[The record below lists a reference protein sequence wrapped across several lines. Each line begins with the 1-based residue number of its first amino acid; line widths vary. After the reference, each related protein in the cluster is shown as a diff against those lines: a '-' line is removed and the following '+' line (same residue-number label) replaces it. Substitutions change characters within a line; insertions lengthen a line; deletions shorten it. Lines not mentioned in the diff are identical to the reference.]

1 MPPRHPRPTV
11 LPRRS
16 IRRPL
21 ALLTGLASAVVLS
34 GCGAGA
40 DPATQSGGAS
50 PSAPSV
56 AGPAEAAAAT
66 PRLTVTYDGGIQV
79 LDAGSLEVLA
89 DLPLA
94 GFNRLN
100 PAGDGRHVL
109 VSSEGGFR
117 VLDAGTWGSSHGDH
131 GHFYTSA
138 PALTDLTYAAGE
150 PGHAVPHHGRTAL
163 FDDSTGKVTVVD
175 SDKIADPSAARRDY
189 TTPHAHHGVALELA
203 DRRLVVSEGTEEA
216 RTGIRVLD
224 AKNREI
230 DESTECPGVHGEA
243 TAEDETVVIGCT
255 DGALVY
261 RDDTITKVDSP
272 DDYGRIGN
280 QAGTDTS
287 PVVLGDYKVDED
299 AELERPTRVSLID
312 TERAKLTLVDLPSSY
327 SFRSLG
333 RGPDGEALV
342 LGTDG
347 KLHVIDPASGTIT
360 SSIALIEPWTEPDE
374 WQSPRPTLKVSGDIA
389 YVTDPATTS
398 IMSVDLTKGEVITKA
413 TLPTAPNELA
423 VASGTA
429 AEHQD

>member
-1 MPPRHPRPTV
+1 MSLV

-21 ALLTGLASAVVLS
+21 ALLTGLASAAVLS
-34 GCGAGA
+34 GCGTDV
-40 DPATQSGGAS
+40 DPAARTEGAS
-50 PSAPSV
+50 PSVPS
-56 AGPAEAAAAT
+56 AAARPAEAAAAT
-66 PRLTVTYDGGIQV
+66 PRLTVTYDGDVRV
-79 LDAGSLEVLA
+79 LDAASLEVLS

-109 VSSEGGFR
+109 LSTEGGFR
-117 VLDAGTWGSSHGDH
+117 VLDAGTWGSSHDDH
-131 GHFYTSA
+131 GHFHTSA
-138 PALTDLTYAAGE
+138 PALTYPAGE

-163 FDDSTGKVTVVD
+163 FDDSTGRVTVVD
-175 SDKIADPSAARRDY
+175 SDKIADPSAARRDH

-230 DESTECPGVHGEA
+230 DESTQCPGVHGEA

-261 RDDTITKVDSP
+261 RDGTITKVDSP
-272 DDYGRIGN
+272 DDCGRIGN

-299 AELERPTRVSLID
+299 AALERPTRVSLID
-312 TERAKLTLVDLPSSY
+312 TEKAKLTLVDLPSSY
-327 SFRSLG
+327 TFRSLG
-333 RGPDGEALV
+333 RGPKGEALV
-342 LGTDG
+342 LGAR
-347 KLHVIDPASGTIT
+347 PADRR
-360 SSIALIEPWTEPDE
+360 E
-374 WQSPRPTLKVSGDIA
+374 R
-389 YVTDPATTS
+389 
-398 IMSVDLTKGEVITKA
+398 
-413 TLPTAPNELA
+413 
-423 VASGTA
+423 
-429 AEHQD
+429 

>member
-1 MPPRHPRPTV
+1 MPLV

-21 ALLTGLASAVVLS
+21 ALLTGLACAAVLS
-34 GCGAGA
+34 SCGTDV
-40 DPATQSGGAS
+40 DPAARTDGA
-50 PSAPSV
+50 PPPPP
-56 AGPAEAAAAT
+56 PAAARPPAAAAAT
-66 PRLTVTYDGGIQV
+66 PRLTVTYDGGVQI
-79 LDAGSLEVLA
+79 LDAATLEVLA
-89 DLPLA
+89 DLPLS

-109 VSSEGGFR
+109 VSTEGGFR

-138 PALTDLTYAAGE
+138 PALTDLTYPARE

-163 FDDSTGKVTVVD
+163 FDDSTGRVTVVD
-175 SDKIADPSAARRDY
+175 SDKIADPSATRRDY

-203 DRRLVVSEGTEEA
+203 DRRLVVSAGTQEA

-224 AKNREI
+224 QENREI
-230 DESTECPGVHGEA
+230 DESTACPGVHGEA

-261 RDDTITKVDSP
+261 RDGTLTKVASP

-280 QAGTDTS
+280 QAGSDVS
-287 PVVLGDYKVDED
+287 PVVLGDYKVDEE

-312 TERAKLTLVDLPSSY
+312 TKKAKLTLVDLPSSY
-327 SFRSLG
+327 TFRSLG
-333 RGPDGEALV
+333 RGPKGEALV

-347 KLHVIDPASGTIT
+347 ALHVIDPTSGKITTSLALMAS
-360 SSIALIEPWTEPDE
+360 WTEPDE

-389 YVTDPATTS
+389 YVTDPATS
-398 IMSVDLTKGEVITKA
+398 SVMSVDLTTGAVITR
-413 TLPTAPNELA
+413 TALSVTPNELV
-423 VASGTA
+423 VATGTA
-429 AEHQD
+429 EHHD